1 MFRKILQ
8 VRTQFKGFLD
18 CQTVCTNCIYNVML
32 ECSFYVAEGI
42 LFVPGFY
49 NCVAGVKHL
58 WHFFV
63 RGAMYIACT
72 RMSAWLEP
80 CSSCSA
86 VTLLISFFK
95 DSQLYCLEQLCRLK
109 KKKRK
114 CLVLGLSMPYC
125 CKNGQDGL
133 VPANMLYLE
142 MPAMKLV
149 ANQEAKT
156 KESCCMNLSSN
167 CTQLK
172 TIHVK
177 SSFSDP

>member
-1 MFRKILQ
+1 
-8 VRTQFKGFLD
+8 
-18 CQTVCTNCIYNVML
+18 ML

-42 LFVPGFY
+42 MFVPGFH
-49 NCVAGVKHL
+49 NCVADDKHL

-86 VTLLISFFK
+86 VTLLISFLK
-95 DSQLYCLEQLCRLK
+95 TPSSIAWSNCVVWK

-114 CLVLGLSMPYC
+114 RLVLGLSMPYC
-125 CKNGQDGL
+125 CKNRQDEL

-156 KESCCMNLSSN
+156 ERR
-167 CTQLK
+167 
-172 TIHVK
+172 VAV
-177 SSFSDP
+177 